1 MVEGAHHACIVIDVG
16 GAGAACPCAGSE
28 ASAGGVAVG
37 GTLAVGVLFLGE
49 LAGGGVVDPTG
60 ERGGAGALPG
70 GGVVVLPCGLGE
82 HATLRIIS
90 VADGVLLAAPCAA
103 DLPGRMV
110 GDVLLGAI
118 GQNGADATASPWRF
132 TATCRP
138 C

>member
-1 MVEGAHHACIVIDVG
+1 M
-16 GAGAACPCAGSE
+16 
-28 ASAGGVAVG
+28 
-37 GTLAVGVLFLGE
+37 LFLGE
-49 LAGGGVVDPTG
+49 LAGGGVVDPAG

-82 HATLRIIS
+82 QPALCVVF

-110 GDVLLGAI
+110 GDVLFGAI
-118 GQNGADATASPWRF
+118 GQDGADATASPWRF

-138 C
+138 RQKHNLRHSGSHG